1 MFIEQVTT
9 HPKETSP
16 TFRQGIKDCGPTLL
30 GYVSVGLAVGVVGV
44 STHLS
49 VMEITLLAAL
59 VYAGAA
65 QFAIC
70 ALLAANSPASAIII
84 TAFIINLRHLL
95 LSAVLAPHFARYS
108 VLKNAGIGL
117 LVTDEIFGV
126 ASSRIARGEKV
137 NDRWMNGLNLTA
149 YISWILS
156 CVAGALFGNWITNPE
171 VFGLDFAITAMFLA
185 LLIMQLENVGS
196 AKLKQYIR
204 LMIYMVGGVIL
215 LSFIVSP
222 HLAVI
227 IATVVVATIG
237 VATDK

>member
-1 MFIEQVTT
+1 MVVEQAITC
-9 HPKETSP
+9 PKEASP

-30 GYVSVGLAVGVVGV
+30 GYISVGLAVGVVGV

-95 LSAVLAPHFARYS
+95 LSAVLAPHFSKYS

-126 ASSRIARGEKV
+126 VSSRIARGEKV
-137 NDRWMNGLNLTA
+137 NDHWMNGLNLTA

-185 LLIMQLENVGS
+185 LLILQLEAARS
-196 AKLKQYIR
+196 DKLKHYIH
-204 LMIYMVGGVIL
+204 LMVYMVVSVIL
-215 LSFIVSP
+215 LSFIVSS
-222 HLAVI
+222 HVAVI
-227 IATVVVATIG
+227 IATIVVATIG
-237 VATDK
+237 VMTDK